1 MGCATRVFLKLN
13 LLLPSHHPF
22 WWDYFFLEK
31 SSSNIFQ
38 AYRNPCAGCV
48 CRNFQKTPFFR
59 ECSNFFS
66 ENIDSALILQEKLAT
81 KLVLFTGFSG
91 FHENYGGPSRFD
103 HSRRKIASPRKSNSS
118 EATSM
123 CFGDEGLGFVEM
135 CAGFVAGKEKTY
147 TEVLKKGP

>member
-1 MGCATRVFLKLN
+1 MDFFFVRCFWDYFSGRTQKLLSLGNLLINFWKDPVINQVQWDVQHVFVLKLN

-38 AYRNPCAGCV
+38 AHRNPCAGCV

-59 ECSNFFS
+59 ECSIFFS

-81 KLVLFTGFSG
+81 KLVLFTG
-91 FHENYGGPSRFD
+91 
-103 HSRRKIASPRKSNSS
+103 
-118 EATSM
+118 
-123 CFGDEGLGFVEM
+123 LGIS
-135 CAGFVAGKEKTY
+135 
-147 TEVLKKGP
+147 